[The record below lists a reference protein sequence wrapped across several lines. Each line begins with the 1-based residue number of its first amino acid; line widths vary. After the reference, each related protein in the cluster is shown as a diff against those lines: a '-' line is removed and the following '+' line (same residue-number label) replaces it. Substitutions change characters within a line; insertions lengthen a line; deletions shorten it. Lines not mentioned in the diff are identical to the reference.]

1 MSKKTNS
8 VPEQFLEQLAEK
20 ILSDETVAAAFR
32 DFQRTAANLSDAITK
47 KVTMNFV
54 ISALNKLSHD
64 ALTQRDSESARTKR
78 KTTEPDWSKSS
89 NESLRHAQIRRKKMG
104 IKISDAL
111 NDELVKRFPGYNR
124 ETETFGNTPL
134 SKLSDFRLR
143 QIYWR
148 TKKSGAPIDDELST
162 ELARR
167 FPSYNPT
174 TRTFKRGRIAHP
186 ETKQRAERFA
196 QMRDTSLRTILGRY
210 KSSGTEIP
218 SALDAELAR
227 RFSNYDTATH
237 SFRRVSHKK
246 SPQTTAPHCEK
257 PTVVHLPMYCKATEN
272 GTFNLYT
279 ANQNSGF
286 PILTGAVAPYDLC
299 LFDSKTN
306 FAIVRKK
313 KDDNIFNL
321 YVIDITNHTVVPFS
335 KSGLTSVGYEPH
347 LHKIYM
353 SRASSRKFTA
363 ISDGDITEQVYSM
376 PMNTPQIKARTTPSN
391 TVIINKSGNEFRCNL
406 MQVATSD
413 NIARQNNLLH
423 HILHNEPVTT
433 PEIVRK
439 NANAIQYQNITVTIK
454 PIKTTLDGTYND
466 IYINGVKFIGN
477 HVDTQIKLL
486 CSNTILAIH
495 GTIVNNPKYPEIPT
509 WMVYDTNLRSRI
521 PEYKQKHSQYNI
533 YANGITN
540 TSDGTAILELSNN
553 AKVYL
558 ETGRMKKI
566 AQMRRF
572 VIDNQK

>member
-54 ISALNKLSHD
+54 ISASH
-64 ALTQRDSESARTKR
+64 AKR

-186 ETKQRAERFA
+186 ETKQRAKRFA

-246 SPQTTAPHCEK
+246 PP
-257 PTVVHLPMYCKATEN
+257 
-272 GTFNLYT
+272 
-279 ANQNSGF
+279 
-286 PILTGAVAPYDLC
+286 
-299 LFDSKTN
+299 
-306 FAIVRKK
+306 
-313 KDDNIFNL
+313 
-321 YVIDITNHTVVPFS
+321 
-335 KSGLTSVGYEPH
+335 
-347 LHKIYM
+347 
-353 SRASSRKFTA
+353 
-363 ISDGDITEQVYSM
+363 
-376 PMNTPQIKARTTPSN
+376 
-391 TVIINKSGNEFRCNL
+391 
-406 MQVATSD
+406 
-413 NIARQNNLLH
+413 H
-423 HILHNEPVTT
+423 HIAKNQLLFICQCTAKRQKTERLTCT
-433 PEIVRK
+433 P
-439 NANAIQYQNITVTIK
+439 
-454 PIKTTLDGTYND
+454 PIKT
-466 IYINGVKFIGN
+466 VVF
-477 HVDTQIKLL
+477 
-486 CSNTILAIH
+486 
-495 GTIVNNPKYPEIPT
+495 
-509 WMVYDTNLRSRI
+509 
-521 PEYKQKHSQYNI
+521 QY
-533 YANGITN
+533 
-540 TSDGTAILELSNN
+540 
-553 AKVYL
+553 
-558 ETGRMKKI
+558 
-566 AQMRRF
+566 
-572 VIDNQK
+572 

>member
-54 ISALNKLSHD
+54 ISALNKLPHN
-64 ALTQRDSESARTKR
+64 ALTQRDSESAHAKR

-111 NDELVKRFPGYNR
+111 NDELVKRFPGYSR

-186 ETKQRAERFA
+186 ETKQRAKRFA

-246 SPQTTAPHCEK
+246 APQTTTPH
-257 PTVVHLPMYCKATEN
+257 
-272 GTFNLYT
+272 
-279 ANQNSGF
+279 
-286 PILTGAVAPYDLC
+286 
-299 LFDSKTN
+299 
-306 FAIVRKK
+306 
-313 KDDNIFNL
+313 
-321 YVIDITNHTVVPFS
+321 
-335 KSGLTSVGYEPH
+335 
-347 LHKIYM
+347 
-353 SRASSRKFTA
+353 
-363 ISDGDITEQVYSM
+363 
-376 PMNTPQIKARTTPSN
+376 
-391 TVIINKSGNEFRCNL
+391 
-406 MQVATSD
+406 
-413 NIARQNNLLH
+413 
-423 HILHNEPVTT
+423 
-433 PEIVRK
+433 
-439 NANAIQYQNITVTIK
+439 NANITVTIK

-495 GTIVNNPKYPEIPT
+495 GTIVNDPKYPEIPT
-509 WMVYDTNLRSRI
+509 WMVYDANLRSRI
-521 PEYKQKHSQYNI
+521 PEYKRKRSQHKI

-540 TSDGTAILELSNN
+540 TSDGTAILELSND
-553 AKVYL
+553 AKIYL
-558 ETGRMKKI
+558 ETERMKKI

-572 VIDNQK
+572 VVDNQK